1 MDQRLG
7 LDRLRTAKGA
17 TYDSYENDKEHTECV
32 PGTRKELL
40 DEIEQWAASPSGKCI
55 FWLNGMAGTGKTTIA
70 RTVARCL
77 KDKRLLAASFF
88 FKRGEEDRGN
98 AKRLFSTLARQLAIN
113 IPQLLPYIRKAIDDD
128 PDTSEKAPREQFDR
142 LVLQPLLETKL
153 AKQACMVIVIDALD
167 EWERES
173 DVGAV
178 LEMLPLV
185 QKSQSL
191 QLRFFLTSRPEW
203 PIRLGFRFESVLN
216 SHQYIILHETRSQ

>member
-1 MDQRLG
+1 MNSLMDQKIG
-7 LDRLRTAKGA
+7 LDRLRIAKRA
-17 TYDSYENDKEHTECV
+17 TFDSYENEKEHTECL
-32 PGTRKELL
+32 PGTGTELL
-40 DEIEQWAASPSGKCI
+40 RQIEEWVVSTDEKRI
-55 FWLNGMAGTGKTTIA
+55 FWLNGMAGTGKSTIA
-70 RTVARCL
+70 RTVASRL
-77 KDKRLLAASFF
+77 KAKQLLAASFF

-173 DVGAV
+173 D
-178 LEMLPLV
+178 
-185 QKSQSL
+185 
-191 QLRFFLTSRPEW
+191 T
-203 PIRLGFRFESVLN
+203 
-216 SHQYIILHETRSQ
+216 